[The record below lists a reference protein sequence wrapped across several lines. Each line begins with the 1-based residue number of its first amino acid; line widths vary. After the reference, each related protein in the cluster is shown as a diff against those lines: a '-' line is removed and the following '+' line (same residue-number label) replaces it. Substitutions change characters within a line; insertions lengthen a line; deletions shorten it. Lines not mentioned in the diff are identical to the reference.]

1 MKSNQIN
8 TNSNIKTYSRKELR
22 KSVNKLMNSQAI
34 RDKIIQKLEFNI
46 VRVV

>member
-1 MKSNQIN
+1 MKSY
-8 TNSNIKTYSRKELR
+8 TNNSKTYSKKELR
-22 KSVNKLMNSQAI
+22 ASVNKLMNSRAV

>member
-1 MKSNQIN
+1 MQAKKSNISPKN
-8 TNSNIKTYSRKELR
+8 YSRKELR